1 MRQNGSTS
9 RRDGFVLIVVL
20 GTVLLLST
28 LLFGFSL
35 SARRKLEAAD
45 SFYRTEQARS
55 CARAGLHI
63 AIAAIA
69 EANDLYTD
77 PRFSTL
83 TTKDSAFAVADGS
96 CSITIAEENGL
107 LNVNSLKDK
116 DGRLNRAR
124 IDQLLRLIDLLNR
137 RAEPAERI
145 GYGIVPAMI
154 DWIDAD
160 DEVTSLPFVEHDN
173 LGAED
178 AHYQTCDPPYHCRNK
193 PADIIDEL
201 RWVKGMTPEILNRL
215 RDALT
220 TMGDD
225 KTNINAAP
233 ALVLRCL
240 SEDMAPALVE
250 MIVSRRTRRPFQSI
264 ADLKDVPGMTDNIYQ
279 SIKDTITVEPKERWF
294 RVVSRGDSGD
304 RSTRIEAT
312 VRRNARAQNVDIVVY
327 REL

>member
-96 CSITIAEENGL
+96 CSITIAF
-107 LNVNSLKDK
+107 LKDK
-116 DGRLNRAR
+116 DGRLNRTR
-124 IDQLLRLIDLLNR
+124 IDQVLRLIDLLNR

-160 DEVTSLPFVEHDN
+160 DEVTSLPFVRRRGN
-173 LGAED
+173 LSAF
-178 AHYQTCDPPYHCRNK
+178 
-193 PADIIDEL
+193 
-201 RWVKGMTPEILNRL
+201 
-215 RDALT
+215 
-220 TMGDD
+220 
-225 KTNINAAP
+225 
-233 ALVLRCL
+233 
-240 SEDMAPALVE
+240 
-250 MIVSRRTRRPFQSI
+250 RR
-264 ADLKDVPGMTDNIYQ
+264 A
-279 SIKDTITVEPKERWF
+279 
-294 RVVSRGDSGD
+294 
-304 RSTRIEAT
+304 
-312 VRRNARAQNVDIVVY
+312 
-327 REL
+327 

>member
-1 MRQNGSTS
+1 MRQNHARQG
-9 RRDGFVLIVVL
+9 RDGFVLIVVL
-20 GTVLLLST
+20 GTILLLST

-35 SARRKLEAAD
+35 TARKKLEVAD
-45 SFYRTEQARS
+45 SFYRTEQAWS

-63 AIAAIA
+63 AIATIA

-77 PRFSTL
+77 PRLSKFTTGENAFSI
-83 TTKDSAFAVADGS
+83 ADGS
-96 CSITIAEENGL
+96 CSIMITEENGL
-107 LNVNSLKDK
+107 LNVNSLKNEE
-116 DGRLNRAR
+116 GRLNRAR

-137 RAEPAERI
+137 RETTAERI
-145 GYGIVPAMI
+145 SYGIVPAMI

-160 DEVTSLPFVEHDN
+160 DDVTSLPFVEHDN

-178 AHYQTCDPPYHCRNK
+178 AHYQTCEPPYPCRNK
-193 PADIIDEL
+193 PVDILDEL
-201 RWVKGMTPEILNRL
+201 RWIKGMTPETVSRL
-215 RDALT
+215 QDALT

-233 ALVLRCL
+233 ALVLQCL
-240 SEDMAPALVE
+240 SEEMAPALVE
-250 MIVSRRTRRPFQSI
+250 MIVSRRTRTPFQSI
-264 ADLKDVPGMTDNIYQ
+264 TELRDVPRMTDNIYQ

-294 RVVSRGDSGD
+294 RVVSRGDSGG

-312 VRRNARAQNVDIVVY
+312 VRRNTRAQNVDIVVY